1 MTVFTPGI
9 RKWSTTLLTGVI
21 AAFVVIAFVGHT
33 VAAGPNCDAGKDK
46 KASCSVTACAAFKT
60 CASTAQV
67 SAPAAQEKKTC
78 TKEECI
84 AKCMATG
91 MTKEQAEACWARH
104 GEGKPCTREECI
116 AKCMATGMTKE
127 QAEACWAKHGE
138 GKAGPCHADSVMQT
152 AAASGCMRNMTQT
165 ASTGEKKSCTKEEC
179 VAKLVA
185 SGMSKEDAE
194 KKATACLAEGKCTGK
209 PEAGKGCCA
218 AQKSGTMQH

>member
-46 KASCSVTACAAFKT
+46 KAGCSVTSCAAFKT
-60 CASTAQV
+60 CASTTQAG
-67 SAPAAQEKKTC
+67 APAAQEKRSC

-84 AKCMATG
+84 T
-91 MTKEQAEACWARH
+91 
-104 GEGKPCTREECI
+104 
-116 AKCMATGMTKE
+116 KCMATGMTKE

-138 GKAGPCHADSVMQT
+138 GKAGPCHADGVMQA

-209 PEAGKGCCA
+209 HEAGKGCCA